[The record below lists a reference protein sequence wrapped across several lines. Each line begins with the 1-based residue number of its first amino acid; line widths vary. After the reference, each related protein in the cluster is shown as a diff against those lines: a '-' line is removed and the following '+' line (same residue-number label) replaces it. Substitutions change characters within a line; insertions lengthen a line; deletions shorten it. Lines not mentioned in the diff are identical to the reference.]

1 MLLREKFVWL
11 VLMMAMALPMP
22 ALAAFHLMEIE
33 QVIGG
38 VGGDTTAQAVQLK
51 MRFANQQF
59 VGGNA
64 RLVARDA
71 AGLNPVVLSTFT
83 EPIPTGGACR
93 EILLATTGFAARTTP
108 SVGAAQRD
116 FLMDPIPAAYLPAGS
131 LTFETAAGTAVYWR
145 VSWGG
150 ASYTGPGTVV
160 SVGAGG
166 NDDDG
171 NANPPFAGAL
181 PSTGL
186 QALRFTPACA
196 AASTN
201 TAAQYALT
209 AGTAVFTN
217 NDLAAFTVTGPPPAV
232 PVLPAPAGL
241 ALIVA
246 LGALAAVSIVLRA
259 RRAAAPRG

>member
-1 MLLREKFVWL
+1 MRLREMWVWL
-11 VLMMAMALPMP
+11 ALILGLGSPLP

-51 MRFANQQF
+51 MRFAGQQF
-59 VGGNA
+59 LNGNA

-71 AGLNPVVLSTFT
+71 AGVNPVVLSTF
-83 EPIPTGGACR
+83 PVPNPTGGACR

-108 SVGAAQRD
+108 SVGAAERD
-116 FLMDPIPAAYLPAGS
+116 YLMDPIPVAYLPAGS
-131 LTFETAAGTAVYWR
+131 LTFETLNGALIYWR

-160 SVGAGG
+160 SVGGGG
-166 NDDDG
+166 NDNDG

-181 PSTGL
+181 PSTTL

-196 AASTN
+196 TESTN

-217 NDLAAFTVTGPPPAV
+217 NDLAGFTVTAPPPAV
-232 PVLPAPAGL
+232 PVLPPPAGL
-241 ALIVA
+241 ALVIG
-246 LGALAAVSIVLRA
+246 LGAMAAASIVLRS
-259 RRAAAPRG
+259 RRG